1 MFADRINSYKKS
13 QECIDKSIKHPTPA
27 QYKAE
32 FLFLK
37 EVDCLALANAQM
49 NLNKAYA
56 NFFRDKSTGF
66 PKFKSKKDNHH
77 RYTTNNQKGTV
88 RIENSYIKLPKL
100 KIMVR
105 IKQHRQFSGL
115 IKSVTIS
122 QTPTGKYFASVLVSP
137 SVRINVVE
145 NFSVI
150 L

>member
-1 MFADRINSYKKS
+1 MLADRINSYKKS

-77 RYTTNNQKGTV
+77 MYTTNWTLSNFRDAFMKEIDIKT
-88 RIENSYIKLPKL
+88 RIS
-100 KIMVR
+100 
-105 IKQHRQFSGL
+105 L
-115 IKSVTIS
+115 IVVIVTIVPF
-122 QTPTGKYFASVLVSP
+122 TNGLY
-137 SVRINVVE
+137 
-145 NFSVI
+145 
-150 L
+150 